1 MKMYIWIIILGGS
14 IVTMLPRVLPIMFV
28 SKINLNDR
36 VSKFLKFIPIAIL
49 SALVVSELFI
59 SNNRLYINTYE
70 IIAIIPT
77 LIVAIIKNNL
87 LLTVIVG
94 VISMAILRCILN

>member
-1 MKMYIWIIILGGS
+1 MKMYIWIIILGGG

-49 SALVVSELFI
+49 SALVVSGLFI
-59 SNNRLYINTYE
+59 SNNRLYINIYE
-70 IIAIIPT
+70 FIAIIPT
-77 LIVAIIKNNL
+77 VIVAIIKNNL
-87 LLTVIVG
+87 LLTVLVG
-94 VISMAILRCILN
+94 VISMAILRLVFN